1 MINFLDLINQDL
13 FSIISVELAKQHDK
27 PLLFILKG
35 FNNNIFQEF
44 KDSKV
49 FNISPDTSINSIW
62 ENKLKFT
69 TEFFMN
75 ISKYTLEKFFLCNF
89 EEFIIFNEPC
99 NLVFKTIVITNNLY
113 KNLFPLNY
121 TVENIDKILNSF
133 ELNKD
138 SQEFVSTLEYTN
150 FNSLYSSLVCINE
163 DYYITYNFNADT
175 IPNIQ
180 LFTNNNSI
188 LPIETKNIYDNNIY
202 ELTDDET
209 SYLKLL
215 NNFLTYNNNAIYIS
229 LSGSLGEYNIY
240 KEQIDI
246 LSHIF
251 NPNKKIILCSQ
262 KNVKTNIDKITDY
275 LDILKRYWGYSSFK
289 ELKMYKNIYDDTN
302 YRDTIDI
309 SQAQII
315 NDIITQ
321 SELSLRCED
330 NQVNFRDIFVT
341 SPTGAGKS
349 IMFQIPAIYLA
360 EKHQAMTI
368 IISPL
373 IGLMVDQVEGLHN
386 NNIHFSATINSDI
399 TPVEKM
405 DIKQKIQDGEISI
418 LYISPETLLSRSDIT
433 DLIGDRKVG
442 LFVIDEAHIVTTWG
456 KSFRADY
463 WYLGNYLD
471 KLRSG
476 SKYNKGYKFP
486 ISTFTATAILGGIE
500 DMYKETKDSLNL
512 INPISHFGYVKR
524 EDIETKFKYL
534 ELKKEKGKSKEY
546 LDLKLNITL
555 KRLELFCKANQKTL
569 VYFPTVKL
577 IYTLANYIDLNGSN
591 KLKANICVYHGKLES
606 QDKNSSYLK
615 FKNNDGLIMLATK
628 AFGMGIDIPD
638 ILNVHHFAP
647 TGNVC
652 DYIQEIGRAA
662 RKLDTGYAYIDYL
675 SQDSSHVNRLHGLSS
690 IRKNQLV
697 QIVEKILNLY
707 KSNKFNRRMLVSCEE
722 FKHIFPNSLDDD
734 DSGLNN
740 KVKSCLMILQK
751 DFILKL
757 GYSPIMVKPQSLF
770 TNEYFVIPYD
780 NEKYLTKIYGS
791 YLKLTDVNSNFSKIG
806 NIYTLD
812 MKSLWEKTN
821 NNISFPSF
829 KFKFYNNKSELK
841 LSNLDSV
848 IPVVMIDLSIKT
860 QVLNEFYYNYD
871 NIVKFLKEIF
881 GKYSLNKKF
890 MTIDDLTR
898 DLQTLIKKDKYFCE
912 SIITT
917 VINSMIY
924 HQKNSR
930 YTTNFASK
938 KYLTFYESRNAYK
951 ISNAYDEFFI
961 WFNNKVTNIFT
972 NSINKSQY
980 EFKTYTMKNLKDKS
994 FLDDLFVTLG
1004 LLETFGLIVY
1014 EINGGGTPEIYI
1026 HLNSEYQLRQLISNA
1041 DTYNNK
1047 ILSNVSLRHKI
1058 SVKLLENIFT
1068 NNITSDEFWDIIEE
1082 YFLGRYD
1089 VNSLLN

>member
-1 MINFLDLINQDL
+1 MINYLNLINQKL
-13 FSIISVELAKQHDK
+13 FSIINNKLAKQQDK
-27 PLLFILKG
+27 PLLFVLKG
-35 FNNNIFQEF
+35 FDNNILKEIEESQVFKLSSETSINNIF
-44 KDSKV
+44 
-49 FNISPDTSINSIW
+49 
-62 ENKLKFT
+62 ENKLKLT

-75 ISKYTLEKFFLCNF
+75 VPKYTIDKYFLCNF
-89 EEFIIFNEPC
+89 EEFIIFNESC
-99 NLVFKTIVITNNLY
+99 SLVFKPIIITNNLY

-121 TVENIDKILNSF
+121 KIENVDKILDSF
-133 ELNKD
+133 ELNSN
-138 SQEFVSTLEYTN
+138 SQEFVNTPEYIN
-150 FNSLYSSLVCINE
+150 FNSLYSNLVSIDE
-163 DYYITYNFNADT
+163 DYYITYNFDAN
-175 IPNIQ
+175 NISNVS
-180 LFTNNNSI
+180 LFSNIESI
-188 LPIETKNIYDNNIY
+188 LPIEIKSIYDNNVY

-215 NNFLTYNNNAIYIS
+215 NNILDFNNSTIYVS
-229 LSGSLGEYNIY
+229 LSGSLGEYSIY
-240 KEQIDI
+240 QEQIDI
-246 LSHIF
+246 LSNIF
-251 NPNKKIILCSQ
+251 KSDKDIILCAQ
-262 KNVKTNIDKITDY
+262 RNIKTNVDKISDY
-275 LDILKRYWGYSSFK
+275 LDILKRYWGYTSFK
-289 ELKMYKNIYDDTN
+289 DLKMYKNIYDDTN
-302 YRDTIDI
+302 YRDTVDI

-321 SELSLRCED
+321 AELALDCKE
-330 NQVNFRDIFVT
+330 NEVNFRDIFVT

-405 DIKQKIQDGEISI
+405 DIKQKIHDGEISI

-433 DLIGDRKVG
+433 ELIGERKVG

-476 SKYNKGYKFP
+476 SKYKKAYKFP

-512 INPISHFGYVKR
+512 INPLPHFGYVKR
-524 EDIETKFKYL
+524 EDIETKFKYVV
-534 ELKKEKGKSKEY
+534 LKKEKGKSKEY
-546 LDLKLNITL
+546 LDSKLNITL
-555 KRLELFCKANQKTL
+555 KRLELFCKINQKTL

-577 IYTLANYIDLNGSN
+577 IYELANYIELHGST
-591 KLKANICVYHGKLES
+591 KLKANICIYHGKLDS
-606 QDKNSSYLK
+606 QNKNSNYLK

-638 ILNVHHFAP
+638 ILNVYHFAP

-662 RKLDTGYAYIDYL
+662 RSLDTGYAYIDYF
-675 SQDSSHVNRLHGLSS
+675 SQDASHVNRLHGLSS
-690 IRKNQLV
+690 IRKNQLI
-697 QIVEKILNLY
+697 QIIEKILNLY
-707 KSNKFNRRMLVSCEE
+707 KANKYNRRMLVSCEE

-757 GYSPIMVKPQSLF
+757 GYSPIMVKPRSLF
-770 TNEYFVIPYD
+770 TNEFFIVPYA
-780 NEKYLTKIYGS
+780 NEEYLLKRYS
-791 YLKLTDVNSNFSKIG
+791 NYLKLTDTNSNFSKIG
-806 NIYTLD
+806 NVYTLD

-829 KFKFYNNKSELK
+829 KYKFYTEKSELK
-841 LSNLDSV
+841 LSSLDSLT
-848 IPVVMIDLSIKT
+848 PVVMIDLAIKT
-860 QVLNEFYYNYD
+860 QTVNEFHYTYD
-871 NIVKFLKEIF
+871 NIVDCLKEIF
-881 GKYSLNKKF
+881 GKYSLSKKF
-890 MTIDDLTR
+890 MSIDDLTIE
-898 DLQTLIKKDKYFCE
+898 LQTLIKKDKYFCE

-917 VINSMIY
+917 VINSMVY

-930 YTTNFASK
+930 YNTNFASK

-951 ISNAYDEFFI
+951 INNTYDEFFI
-961 WFNNKVTNIFT
+961 WFKNKVNNIFT
-972 NSINKSQY
+972 NSINQSQQ
-980 EFKTYTMKNLKDKS
+980 EFKTYTMKNPTNKS
-994 FLDDLFVTLG
+994 SLDDLFVTLG

-1026 HLNSEYQLRQLISNA
+1026 HLNSEYQLKQIISNA

-1047 ILSNVSLRHKI
+1047 ILSNVFLRHKI

-1068 NNITSDEFWDIIEE
+1068 NNIDTDEFWNTIEE

-1089 VNSLLN
+1089 VSTLLN